1 MIESNRPPP
10 IAPDHM
16 DETIRSIRRLQAEHR
31 VQATPQ
37 QRVMSWIADRI
48 GRPVFIAGLALAI
61 GGWILANWIAA
72 AIGNAPI
79 DPPPFQWLQGAM
91 TLASLLLVV
100 FIVGAQKHEDE
111 LNDHREMLA
120 LDLAILSEQKSAK
133 IIGLLEEFRRDSPQ
147 IHDRVDHE
155 AEAMAQPANPQSML
169 DAIKETGV
177 ASPTR

>member
-1 MIESNRPPP
+1 MIESKRPPP
-10 IAPDHM
+10 VAPDHM

-31 VQATPQ
+31 VKATRQ
-37 QRVMSWIADRI
+37 QRAMRWITDRI
-48 GRPVFIAGLALAI
+48 GRPSFVVALALALS
-61 GGWILANWIAA
+61 GWILGNLIAG
-72 AIGNAPI
+72 AIGCRPI

-133 IIGLLEEFRRDSPQ
+133 IIGLLEEFRRDSPE
-147 IHDRVDHE
+147 IHDRIDPE
-155 AEAMAQPANPQSML
+155 AEAMAMPANPQSML

-177 ASPTR
+177 ASPVR

>member
-1 MIESNRPPP
+1 MIESNRPPLV
-10 IAPDHM
+10 APDHM

-37 QRVMSWIADRI
+37 QRAMGWITDRI
-48 GRPVFIAGLALAI
+48 GRPLFIVALALAI
-61 GGWILANWIAA
+61 GGWVVANGIAL
-72 AIGNAPI
+72 AIGYRPI

-91 TLASLLLVV
+91 TLASLLMVV

-133 IIGLLEEFRRDSPQ
+133 IIGLLEEFRRDSPE

-169 DAIKETGV
+169 DAIKETGA
-177 ASPTR
+177 ASPAR

>member
-1 MIESNRPPP
+1 MIESNRPHV
-10 IAPDHM
+10 APDHM

-37 QRVMSWIADRI
+37 QRVMSWITDRI
-48 GRPVFIAGLALAI
+48 GRPMFIVALAVGI
-61 GGWILANWIAA
+61 GGWVAANGIAA
-72 AIGNAPI
+72 ATGYRPV

-111 LNDHREMLA
+111 LNDHRGMLA

-133 IIGLLEEFRRDSPQ
+133 IIGLLEEFRRDSPEM
-147 IHDRVDHE
+147 HDRVDRE

-177 ASPTR
+177 ASPAR